1 MPVAVVDRVWDVSV
15 RPHAVQVEPQGGGP
29 EVTVVED
36 VVHVVHVAAQGLQG
50 PGGQTDDYVHEQEMP
65 SALWTIN
72 HNLGRRPNVEV
83 RSTGGVVMVGEV
95 VHMSSNQ
102 VRVAFATP
110 LAGSARLI

>member
-1 MPVAVVDRVWDVSV
+1 MPVAVIDRVWDVTV

-50 PGGQTDDYVHEQEMP
+50 PPGETDDYLFTQAAP
-65 SALWTIN
+65 AALWTIN

-83 RSTGGVVMVGEV
+83 RSAGGVVMVGQV
-95 VHMSSNQ
+95 THVSDNQ
-102 VRVAFATP
+102 VQVAFAAA